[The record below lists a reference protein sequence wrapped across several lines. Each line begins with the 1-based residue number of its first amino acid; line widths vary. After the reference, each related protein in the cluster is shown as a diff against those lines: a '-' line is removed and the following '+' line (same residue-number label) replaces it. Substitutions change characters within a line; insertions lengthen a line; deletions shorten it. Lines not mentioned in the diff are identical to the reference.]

1 MGEGEKLLDFPSNG
15 KTPEDDYPAGDPLAS
30 AEREGRRGT
39 GTPAGLTESRRSNRR
54 FKYQTV
60 AITAFILAVLVGFS
74 YQIYVEAKGDIEKQF
89 NRQQLF
95 LADQAS
101 GRIESFLDK
110 LTSSLLYSAS
120 FLRTVGPNHPGR
132 MSAIA
137 GLYEHIGD
145 GVRVSEVGYIRE
157 GRETE
162 PQVPAEYLTALRR
175 CGADRGACLLP
186 VNYKG
191 MTDYI
196 LGFAPVSE
204 KDWLYAKVTVED
216 LNRAFVEP
224 VQSGLRG
231 RAWLLDGEGR
241 ILIGPGAS
249 GREGTELGSLA
260 EQSGDDR
267 LKRIF
272 RRMRRGERGYDWH
285 FDFGA
290 ENFGKRKRTLT
301 AFSPLRVE
309 SVRWSLAVTAPS
321 SEVVR
326 LVRRTFRKELIITS
340 FGIIVVISA
349 ALLIFDRD
357 RRRIRA
363 EENLLWS
370 AQVVESK
377 RRLEALF
384 DGIPD
389 SICIL
394 DKDNRIRMLNWGL
407 ARLVGRDLAE
417 LVNQP
422 LGGGKDSP
430 MPESLAERALVAEC
444 FQSGRGGY
452 AERSVQLPGRK
463 RTELEI
469 YTYPILDAD
478 GETVQVILYLRDVTD
493 RRELQ
498 RQLLQRDRLTI
509 VGKMSAQVAH
519 EIRNPL
525 SSINLNA
532 ELLEDELRRFKGMDT
547 AEAWSL
553 LDSVKTEVDILRQVT
568 DDYLKFVRMPREDHR
583 PGDVNSVI
591 EELLVL
597 HGEEAAS
604 RRIEI
609 ERGLDENT
617 PDVDMDETQLHVAL
631 QNLVLN
637 AFDAMEDG
645 GKLTVRT
652 SFVERGVE
660 ITLIDNGA
668 GIRPED
674 QASLF
679 TPFFTTKANGTGLGL
694 ALAQQIIHEHRGT
707 IRFASQE
714 GEGTTFRIFLPA
726 ARQEAR
732 V

>member
-1 MGEGEKLLDFPSNG
+1 MLDFPSNG

-326 LVRRTFRKELIITS
+326 LVRRTFRRSSSSPVLGSSSSSRRRFSSLTGTGAA
-340 FGIIVVISA
+340 FG
-349 ALLIFDRD
+349 
-357 RRRIRA
+357 RRRIFFGRPRWWRA
-363 EENLLWS
+363 NGASKPSSTASPTASASSTRIIESVCSIGDWPDWS
-370 AQVVESK
+370 A
-377 RRLEALF
+377 
-384 DGIPD
+384 GIW
-389 SICIL
+389 
-394 DKDNRIRMLNWGL
+394 R
-407 ARLVGRDLAE
+407 
-417 LVNQP
+417 
-422 LGGGKDSP
+422 
-430 MPESLAERALVAEC
+430 SL
-444 FQSGRGGY
+444 
-452 AERSVQLPGRK
+452 
-463 RTELEI
+463 
-469 YTYPILDAD
+469 
-478 GETVQVILYLRDVTD
+478 
-493 RRELQ
+493 
-498 RQLLQRDRLTI
+498 
-509 VGKMSAQVAH
+509 
-519 EIRNPL
+519 
-525 SSINLNA
+525 
-532 ELLEDELRRFKGMDT
+532 
-547 AEAWSL
+547 
-553 LDSVKTEVDILRQVT
+553 
-568 DDYLKFVRMPREDHR
+568 
-583 PGDVNSVI
+583 
-591 EELLVL
+591 
-597 HGEEAAS
+597 
-604 RRIEI
+604 
-609 ERGLDENT
+609 
-617 PDVDMDETQLHVAL
+617 
-631 QNLVLN
+631 
-637 AFDAMEDG
+637 
-645 GKLTVRT
+645 
-652 SFVERGVE
+652 
-660 ITLIDNGA
+660 
-668 GIRPED
+668 
-674 QASLF
+674 
-679 TPFFTTKANGTGLGL
+679 
-694 ALAQQIIHEHRGT
+694 
-707 IRFASQE
+707 
-714 GEGTTFRIFLPA
+714 
-726 ARQEAR
+726 
-732 V
+732 